1 MKVLKKHLWR
11 SVQSRSWG
19 THFCNPDDGQAK
31 QHLGEILS
39 AVEFMDRQSL
49 DMVFSQQDW
58 SKDPLEND
66 YPEALQKVFDAHGGI
81 DAWKSYGALTLFMGF
96 PACETLLAWRPH

>member
-1 MKVLKKHLWR
+1 MIMKVLKKHLWR

-66 YPEALQKVFDAHGGI
+66 YPYYVLV
-81 DAWKSYGALTLFMGF
+81 
-96 PACETLLAWRPH
+96 ETSGSPEWIMI